1 MKIKLLLFIILLSTC
16 AFSQSKLSI
25 GVGTNQQFLKSD
37 SGLGFDI
44 FVGYNVHPD
53 IAIHL
58 TGSQAN
64 LDSKDF
70 DIDYNINKYSLS
82 ANYDFAKSE
91 KSKLESVF
99 GFSYLHLD
107 KKLLLDKR
115 DGLGIDLGLKATFGL
130 KNNLNYGFKLVS
142 TYSDIAPGG
151 LLAAGIFLKYDL

>member
-115 DGLGIDLGLKATFGL
+115 DGLGIDLGLK
-130 KNNLNYGFKLVS
+130 NNLNYGFKLVS
-142 TYSDIAPGG
+142 TYSDIVPGG